1 MTTSTTKDGPTRTYR
16 QRSPQVSGWLFVIT
30 AAVLLALTLLS
41 WASHPAPTFTAWV
54 CFGGVLSWAV
64 LLRPSVEL
72 SQRGVVLH
80 NVVRDVLVPWTR
92 VDDVE
97 HRWNLKIYTPED
109 DSYTA
114 WAISSQAQRPRSG
127 PGGFGGGLGG
137 FGGGLMRGYGGG
149 GAPGFGPGRQDATPG
164 GDGGP
169 DGTTADGSAGA
180 SQRSAAKVTAGSVAR
195 DIAAAKEEYLEARE
209 RGLIGPVGEGQ
220 VQTRW
225 ARLPIVGLVVTI
237 AAVAILTA
245 L

>member
-1 MTTSTTKDGPTRTYR
+1 MTTSTTEDGPTRTYR

-80 NVVRDVLVPWTR
+80 NVVRDVLLPWTQ

-97 HRWNLKIYTPED
+97 HRWNLKVYTPTD

-127 PGGFGGGLGG
+127 LSGLGG
-137 FGGGLMRGYGGG
+137 GMGGGLMRGLG
-149 GAPGFGPGRQDATPG
+149 GAAASGFGLGHHDGAPEGAAEPETG
-164 GDGGP
+164 G
-169 DGTTADGSAGA
+169 A
-180 SQRSAAKVTAGSVAR
+180 QAAPKVTAGSVAR
-195 DIAAAKEEYLEARE
+195 DIATARQEYLEARE
-209 RGLIGPVGEGQ
+209 QGLIGPVGEGE
-220 VQTRW
+220 VRIRW
-225 ARLPIVGLVVTI
+225 AWPPIVALVLTI
-237 AAVAILTA
+237 AAVAVLSA